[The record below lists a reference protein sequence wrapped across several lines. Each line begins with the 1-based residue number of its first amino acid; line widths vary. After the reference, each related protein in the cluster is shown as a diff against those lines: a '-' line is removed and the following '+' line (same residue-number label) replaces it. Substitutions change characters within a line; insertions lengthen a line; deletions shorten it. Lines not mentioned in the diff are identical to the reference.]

1 MRLVARCFQNLW
13 PESRLGWA
21 IALAIGVFLLVPP
34 ALGVKT
40 RVLAGWTVG
49 VGYYMTTLAVL
60 MKQATAEQTRDRSQ
74 QHRVSSTVIFALVT
88 TVACVILFAIG
99 FLLSTAKAMP
109 PQIQMLHVGLSA
121 LSILGAWFLTHT
133 TFAQQYAALYYRP
146 DATHEPYPW
155 AGGLAFQKQDQ
166 PNYWD
171 FLYFS
176 FIIGATAQTSDTF
189 ILSRPIRR
197 LVLVQAL
204 IAFSFFV
211 GILALCVNIGSAL
224 LQAGQG

>member
-1 MRLVARCFQNLW
+1 MRSVSRRFQNLW
-13 PESRLGWA
+13 PESRLGWT
-21 IALAIGVFLLVPP
+21 IALAIGVFLLVPTD
-34 ALGVKT
+34 LGIKT
-40 RVLAGWTVG
+40 RILAGWTAG
-49 VGYYMTTLAVL
+49 VGYYMTTLVVL

-74 QHRVSSTVIFALVT
+74 QHQVSSTVIFALVAT
-88 TVACVILFAIG
+88 IASVSLFAIE

-109 PQIQMLHVGLSA
+109 PLIQMLHVGLAA
-121 LSILGAWFLTHT
+121 LSILGTWFLTHT

-146 DATHEPYPW
+146 EATNEDRPW
-155 AGGLAFQKQDQ
+155 AGGLAFQKEDQ

-189 ILSRPIRR
+189 ILSRSIRR

-204 IAFSFFV
+204 IAFAFFV

-224 LQAGQG
+224 LQTG